1 MHLRIA
7 KLLVNEEDFDDEKAS
22 VISDNDW
29 AEDIARFSG
38 TSHLAVWLDEIRSKF
53 CDAAAEAVA
62 LHGFSG
68 LFARYDTNGV
78 TCSWFLHYQCVSRR
92 I

>member
-7 KLLVNEEDFDDEKAS
+7 KLLVKTEGFDNEEAS
-22 VISDNDW
+22 AISDNDW

-38 TSHLAVWLDEIRSKF
+38 TSHLAVWLGEIRSKF

-62 LHGFSG
+62 LHGFTG
-68 LFARYDTNGV
+68 LFARYDTDGAIS
-78 TCSWFLHYQCVSRR
+78 SWF
-92 I
+92 